1 MSFICAFPCSL
12 WSYIFS
18 PSPYSMLPHLYSLS
32 FSLFQPLSHIWIFA
46 TPWTIAR
53 QASLSIT
60 NSNSHHWPHIFYAD
74 PSLFIVSGPIFCAA
88 PSLFIIQFSLVTQSC
103 PTLCN
108 PMNCSRPGLPV
119 HHKLLG
125 FTQTHV
131 HWDGDAIQPSYPLSS
146 PFPPFPNLSQ
156 HQGLFKWVSSSH

>member
-1 MSFICAFPCSL
+1 MSFICAFPHSL

-18 PSPYSMLPHLYSLS
+18 PSPYSILPHLYSSS
-32 FSLFQPLSHIWIFA
+32 FSLVQPLSHVRIFA

-88 PSLFIIQFSLVTQSC
+88 PSLFIIQFSSATQ
-103 PTLCN
+103 LCQN
-108 PMNCSRPGLPV
+108 LCDPMNCSTLGLPV
-119 HHKLLG
+119 HHQFLG

-131 HWDGDAIQPSYPLSS
+131 PWVGDAIQPSHPLLS
-146 PFPPFPNLSQ
+146 PSPPAPSLS
-156 HQGLFKWVSSSH
+156 